1 VSIEQKQF
9 VIFADIHNPYCSKMK
24 EKILSL
30 LGFPPPA
37 SLKKTYGPWKDGTSI
52 VENTL
57 VVDGRNVSNAT
68 ALKAVYSQLQEG
80 VKSIKANGK
89 VLIYSVEPELLD
101 TSTGLNASVHH
112 STYQRALEG
121 ISRSLAKELGGRG
134 TTVNL
139 LKLPPNMDLKNY
151 ETVQAFFT
159 SGRSAFITGQA
170 VTTNDA
176 TTSGRELSEKI
187 CVVTGGAGGIGSA
200 TVKRLATE
208 GATVIIA
215 DMPQM
220 EERAKSL
227 LSNAGKVSFLGA
239 DLTDEA
245 ARKTLLETIKEKH
258 GRIDVLVNNAGITR
272 DKTLKNMPE
281 HYWDN
286 LIAINLT
293 AVINLT
299 EDALAMGLIPEGGR
313 IISTSSISGIA
324 GNFGQTNYTAT
335 KAALIGYSAAKS
347 KELKAKGI
355 TINAIAPGYIET
367 DMVKTMPLMT
377 RIFAERLTSLAQA
390 GKPEDIA
397 EAIAFLAHP
406 GAESINGQVLR
417 VCGGSF
423 LGA

>member
-1 VSIEQKQF
+1 
-9 VIFADIHNPYCSKMK
+9 MK

-30 LGFPPPA
+30 LGFPTPA
-37 SLKKTYGPWKDGTSI
+37 LLNKTYKPWKDGTATI
-52 VENTL
+52 ENAI
-57 VVDGRNVSNAT
+57 VVDGRNVNNAA
-68 ALKAVYSQLQEG
+68 ALRTVFNELQAG
-80 VKSIKANGK
+80 VKNITTNEK
-89 VLIYSVEPELLD
+89 VLIYSVQPELLED
-101 TSTGLNASVHH
+101 VHH

-139 LKLPPNMDLKNY
+139 VKLPPNVDLKNY
-151 ETVQAFFT
+151 KTVQEFFT
-159 SGRSAFITGQA
+159 SGRSAFISGQA
-170 VTTNDA
+170 LNLNEA
-176 TTSGRELSEKI
+176 TKSGRELSEKI

-200 TVKRLATE
+200 TVKRLAAE

-215 DMPQM
+215 DIPQM
-220 EERAKSL
+220 EERASSL
-227 LSNAGKVSFLGA
+227 IGGKVSFMGA
-239 DLTDEA
+239 DLTDDN
-245 ARKTLLETIKEKH
+245 ARKSLLESIKKKH

-335 KAALIGYSAAKS
+335 KAALIGYSASKS
-347 KELKAKGI
+347 KELKLKGI
-355 TINAIAPGYIET
+355 TINAIAPGYIKT

-397 EAIAFLAHP
+397 EAMAFLAHP
-406 GAESINGQVLR
+406 GAESVNGQVLR

>member
-1 VSIEQKQF
+1 
-9 VIFADIHNPYCSKMK
+9 MK
-24 EKILSL
+24 EKILAL

-37 SLKKTYGPWKDGTSI
+37 KLNKTYGPWKDGTQ
-52 VENTL
+52 VEENAL
-57 VVDGRNVSNAT
+57 VIDGRDVKNEAG
-68 ALKAVYSQLQEG
+68 LKKVFNELQTG
-80 VKSIKANGK
+80 VKGGYVGNGR
-89 VLIYSVEPELLD
+89 VLIYSIQPGLLD
-101 TSTGLNASVHH
+101 DMAH
-112 STYQRALEG
+112 STYQRAIEG

-139 LKLPPNMDLKNY
+139 LKLPPNVDLKNY
-151 ETVQAFFT
+151 TTPQEFFT

-170 VTTNDA
+170 LNLNDA
-176 TTSGRELSEKI
+176 VKSGRELSEKI

-200 TVKRLATE
+200 TVQRLAAE

-215 DMPQM
+215 DIPQM
-220 EERAKSL
+220 EERAKAL
-227 LSNAGKVSFLGA
+227 LNENVSFMGA
-239 DLTDEA
+239 DLTDENE
-245 ARKTLLETIKEKH
+245 RKNLLEAIKEKH

-281 HYWDN
+281 HYWDQ

-293 AVINLT
+293 AVMNLT
-299 EDALAMGLIPEGGR
+299 EDALTMGLIPEGGR

-335 KAALIGYSAAKS
+335 KAALIGYSASKS

-397 EAIAFLAHP
+397 EAMAFLAHP
-406 GAESINGQVLR
+406 GAESVNGQVLR

>member
-1 VSIEQKQF
+1 
-9 VIFADIHNPYCSKMK
+9 MK
-24 EKILSL
+24 ERILSL

-37 SLKKTYGPWKDGTSI
+37 VLDKTYGAWKDGTSV
-52 VENTL
+52 VENAL
-57 VVDGRNVSNAT
+57 VVDGRNVSNAA
-68 ALKAVYSQLQEG
+68 ALKVLFDQLQAG
-80 VKSIKANGK
+80 VKNIKANGK
-89 VLIYSVEPELLD
+89 VLIYAIQPELLED
-101 TSTGLNASVHH
+101 VHH

-121 ISRSLAKELGGRG
+121 ISRSLAKELGGKG

-139 LKLPPNMDLKNY
+139 IKLPPNVELKNY
-151 ETVQAFFT
+151 ATVQEFYT

-170 VTTNDA
+170 IAANEA
-176 TTSGRELSEKI
+176 TKSGRELSEKI

-200 TVKRLATE
+200 TVKRLASE
-208 GATVIIA
+208 GATVVIA

-220 EERAKSL
+220 EERAVSL
-227 LSNAGKVSFLGA
+227 LSDKVSFLGA

-245 ARKTLLETIKEKH
+245 ARKNLLETIKKKH
-258 GRIDVLVNNAGITR
+258 GRIDVLVNNAGITS

-281 HYWDN
+281 HYWDQ

-299 EDALAMGLIPEGGR
+299 EDALEMGLIPHGGR

-335 KAALIGYSAAKS
+335 KAALIRYSASKS

-367 DMVKTMPLMT
+367 EMVKTMPLMT

-397 EAIAFLAHP
+397 EAMAFLAHP

>member
-1 VSIEQKQF
+1 
-9 VIFADIHNPYCSKMK
+9 MK

-30 LGFPPPA
+30 FGFPPPTP
-37 SLKKTYGPWKDGTSI
+37 LNKTYGPWKDGTST
-52 VENTL
+52 VENAL
-57 VVDGRNVSNAT
+57 IVDGRNVSNAT
-68 ALKAVYSQLQEG
+68 ALKAVFNQLQAG
-80 VKSIKANGK
+80 VKNMNTNGK
-89 VLIYSVEPELLD
+89 VLIYSIQPELLED
-101 TSTGLNASVHH
+101 VHH

-139 LKLPPNMDLKNY
+139 VKLPPNVELKNY
-151 ETVQAFFT
+151 TTVQEFFT

-170 VTTNDA
+170 VAANEA
-176 TTSGRELSEKI
+176 TKSGRELSEKI

-200 TVKRLATE
+200 TVKRLAAE
-208 GATVIIA
+208 GATVVIA

-220 EERAKSL
+220 EERANSL
-227 LSNAGKVSFLGA
+227 LSDKVSFLGA
-239 DLTDEA
+239 DLTDES
-245 ARKTLLETIKEKH
+245 ARKKLLETIKEQH

-281 HYWDN
+281 HYWDQ

-299 EDALAMGLIPEGGR
+299 EDALEMGLIPQGGR
-313 IISTSSISGIA
+313 IMSTSSISGIA

-335 KAALIGYSAAKS
+335 KAALIGYSASKS

-397 EAIAFLAHP
+397 EAMAFLAHP
-406 GAESINGQVLR
+406 GTESINGQVLR

>member
-1 VSIEQKQF
+1 
-9 VIFADIHNPYCSKMK
+9 MK

-37 SLKKTYGPWKDGTSI
+37 QLNKTYGPWKDDTQT
-52 VENTL
+52 VENAV
-57 VVDGRNVSNAT
+57 VVDGRDVKDEAG
-68 ALKAVYSQLQEG
+68 LKRVYTELQAG
-80 VKSIKANGK
+80 VKGIKANGK
-89 VLIYSVEPELLD
+89 VLMYSIQPELLD
-101 TSTGLNASVHH
+101 DVAH

-121 ISRSLAKELGGRG
+121 ISRSLAKEVGGRG

-139 LKLPPNMDLKNY
+139 LKTPSNVDLKNY
-151 ETVQAFFT
+151 STIQDFFT
-159 SGRSAFITGQA
+159 SGRSAFISGQA
-170 VTTNDA
+170 LSLNEA
-176 TTSGRELSEKI
+176 TKSGRELSEKI

-200 TVKRLATE
+200 TVKRLAAE

-220 EERAKSL
+220 EERASSL
-227 LSNAGKVSFLGA
+227 LNEKVSFMGA
-239 DLTDEA
+239 DLTDES
-245 ARKTLLETIKEKH
+245 ARKTLLESIKEKH

-335 KAALIGYSAAKS
+335 KAALIGYSASKS

-367 DMVKTMPLMT
+367 EMVKTMPLMT
-377 RIFAERLTSLAQA
+377 RIFAERLTSLVQA

-397 EAIAFLAHP
+397 EAMAFLAHP

>member
-1 VSIEQKQF
+1 
-9 VIFADIHNPYCSKMK
+9 MK
-24 EKILSL
+24 EKILAL
-30 LGFPPPA
+30 LGFPPPTT
-37 SLKKTYGPWKDGTSI
+37 LKKTYEPWKDGTTA
-52 VENTL
+52 VENAL
-57 VVDGRNVSNAT
+57 VVDGRNVSNA
-68 ALKAVYSQLQEG
+68 ADLKAVFNELQEG
-80 VKSIKANGK
+80 VKNIKANGK
-89 VLIYSVEPELLD
+89 VLIYAIQPELLED
-101 TSTGLNASVHH
+101 VHH
-112 STYQRALEG
+112 STFQRALEG

-139 LKLPPNMDLKNY
+139 IKLPPKTELSNY
-151 ETVQAFFT
+151 GTIQEFFT

-170 VTTNDA
+170 LVVNEA
-176 TTSGRELSEKI
+176 TKSGRELSEKI

-200 TVKRLATE
+200 TVKRLTGE

-220 EERAKSL
+220 EERAKALMANTSSA
-227 LSNAGKVSFLGA
+227 LSEGKISFLGA
-239 DLTDEA
+239 DLTDDA
-245 ARKTLLETIKEKH
+245 ARKQLLETIQEKH

-281 HYWDN
+281 HYWN
-286 LIAINLT
+286 QLIAINLT

-299 EDALAMGLIPEGGR
+299 EDALAMRLIPEGGR

-335 KAALIGYSAAKS
+335 KAALIGYSASKS

-367 DMVKTMPLMT
+367 EMVKTMPLMT

-397 EAIAFLAHP
+397 EAMTFLAHP

>member
-1 VSIEQKQF
+1 
-9 VIFADIHNPYCSKMK
+9 MK

-37 SLKKTYGPWKDGTSI
+37 QLIKTYGSWKDGTKT
-52 VENTL
+52 VENA
-57 VVDGRNVSNAT
+57 VIVDGRDVKDEAG
-68 ALKAVYSQLQEG
+68 LKRVYTELQAG
-80 VKSIKANGK
+80 IKSIKSNGK
-89 VLIYSVEPELLD
+89 VVLYSVQPELLD
-101 TSTGLNASVHH
+101 DIAH

-121 ISRSLAKELGGRG
+121 ISRSLAKEVGGKG

-139 LKLPPNMDLKNY
+139 LRLPPNVDLKNY
-151 ETVQAFFT
+151 KTVQEFFT
-159 SGRSAFITGQA
+159 SGRSAFISGQA
-170 VTTNDA
+170 LNLNEA
-176 TTSGRELSEKI
+176 TKSGRELSEKI

-200 TVKRLATE
+200 TVKRLAAE

-215 DMPQM
+215 DIPQM
-220 EERAKSL
+220 EERASSL
-227 LSNAGKVSFLGA
+227 IGGKVSFMGA
-239 DLTDEA
+239 DLTDDN
-245 ARKTLLETIKEKH
+245 ARKSLLESIKKKH

-335 KAALIGYSAAKS
+335 KAALIGYSASKS
-347 KELKAKGI
+347 KELKLKGI
-355 TINAIAPGYIET
+355 TINAIAPGYIKT

-397 EAIAFLAHP
+397 EAMAFLAHP
-406 GAESINGQVLR
+406 GAESVNGQVLR

>member
-1 VSIEQKQF
+1 
-9 VIFADIHNPYCSKMK
+9 MK
-24 EKILSL
+24 EKILAL

-37 SLKKTYGPWKDGTSI
+37 HLNKTYGPWKDGTSI
-52 VENTL
+52 VENAL
-57 VVDGRNVSNAT
+57 VIDGRNVSNAA
-68 ALKAVYSQLQEG
+68 ALKAVFNELQTG
-80 VKSIKANGK
+80 VQQIKANGK
-89 VLIYSVEPELLD
+89 VLIYSIKPELLED
-101 TSTGLNASVHH
+101 VHH

-121 ISRSLAKELGGRG
+121 ISRSLAKELGARG

-139 LKLPPNMDLKNY
+139 IKLPPNVELKNY
-151 ETVQAFFT
+151 TTVQEFFT

-170 VTTNDA
+170 VSANEA
-176 TTSGRELSEKI
+176 TKSGRELSEKI

-200 TVKRLATE
+200 TVKRLAAE

-215 DMPQM
+215 DIPQM
-220 EERAKSL
+220 EQRAKSL
-227 LSNAGKVSFLGA
+227 LSDKVSFLGA

-245 ARKTLLETIKEKH
+245 ARKTLLETIKKKH

-281 HYWDN
+281 HFWDQ

-293 AVINLT
+293 AIINLT
-299 EDALAMGLIPEGGR
+299 EDALEMGLIPNGGR

-324 GNFGQTNYTAT
+324 GNFGQSNYTAT
-335 KAALIGYSAAKS
+335 KAALIGYSASKS

-367 DMVKTMPLMT
+367 EMVKTMPLMT

-397 EAIAFLAHP
+397 EAMAFLAHP
-406 GAESINGQVLR
+406 GTECINGQVLR

>member
-1 VSIEQKQF
+1 
-9 VIFADIHNPYCSKMK
+9 MK
-24 EKILSL
+24 EKILAL

-37 SLKKTYGPWKDGTSI
+37 ELNKTYGPWKDGTTTL
-52 VENTL
+52 ENAL
-57 VVDGRNVSNAT
+57 VVDGRNIRTAE
-68 ALKAVYSQLQEG
+68 ALKELFHQLQDG
-80 VKSIKANGK
+80 VKGIKSNGK
-89 VLIYSVEPELLD
+89 VLIYSVQPELLED
-101 TSTGLNASVHH
+101 VAH
-112 STYQRALEG
+112 STYQRSLEG

-139 LKLPPNMDLKNY
+139 VKLTPNTELNSC
-151 ETVQAFFT
+151 EIAEQFFT

-170 VTTNDA
+170 LVANDA
-176 TTSGRELSEKI
+176 VKTGRELSDKV
-187 CVVTGGAGGIGSA
+187 CLVTGGAGGIGSA
-200 TVKRLATE
+200 TVKRLAAE

-220 EERAKSL
+220 EERAASI
-227 LSNAGKVSFLGA
+227 LSDKVSFLGA
-239 DLTDEA
+239 DLTNEA
-245 ARKTLLETIKEKH
+245 ARKTLLETVKEQH

-281 HYWDN
+281 HYWDQV
-286 LIAINLT
+286 IAINLT
-293 AVINLT
+293 AVIALT
-299 EDALAMGLIPEGGR
+299 EEALEMDLISEGGR
-313 IISTSSISGIA
+313 IIGTSSISGIA

-335 KAALIGYSAAKS
+335 KAALIGYAASKS
-347 KELKAKGI
+347 KELQTKGI

-367 DMVKTMPLMT
+367 EMVKTMPLMT

-397 EAIAFLAHP
+397 EAMAFLAHP
-406 GAESINGQVLR
+406 GAQNINGQVLR

>member
-1 VSIEQKQF
+1 
-9 VIFADIHNPYCSKMK
+9 MK
-24 EKILSL
+24 EKILAL
-30 LGFPPPA
+30 LGFPPPVQLA
-37 SLKKTYGPWKDGTSI
+37 KTYGAWKDGTTI
-52 VENTL
+52 TENPL
-57 VVDGRNVSNAT
+57 VVDGRDVKDET
-68 ALKAVYSQLQEG
+68 GLKRVYHDLQSG
-80 VKSIKANGK
+80 LKTIKGNGK
-89 VLIYSVEPELLD
+89 VLIYSIQPDLLD
-101 TSTGLNASVHH
+101 DVAH
-112 STYQRALEG
+112 STYQRALGG
-121 ISRSLAKELGGRG
+121 ISRSLAKEVGGKG

-139 LKLPPNMDLKNY
+139 LKLPPKVELKNY
-151 ETVQAFFT
+151 TTVQEFFT

-170 VTTNDA
+170 VNVNEA
-176 TTSGRELSEKI
+176 VSSGRQLSEKI

-200 TVKRLATE
+200 TVKRLVSE

-215 DMPQM
+215 DIPQM
-220 EERAKSL
+220 EERVSSL
-227 LSNAGKVSFLGA
+227 LDSGNVSFLGA
-239 DLTDEA
+239 DLTEQA
-245 ARKTLLETIKEKH
+245 ARKQLLETIKAKH

-286 LIAINLT
+286 LIAINLS

-299 EDALAMGLIPEGGR
+299 EDALSMELIPEGGR

-335 KAALIGYSAAKS
+335 KAALIGYSASKS
-347 KELKAKGI
+347 KELKGKGI

-367 DMVKTMPLMT
+367 EMVKTMPLMT

-397 EAIAFLAHP
+397 EAMAFLAHP

>member
-1 VSIEQKQF
+1 
-9 VIFADIHNPYCSKMK
+9 MK

-30 LGFPPPA
+30 FGFPPPTP
-37 SLKKTYGPWKDGTSI
+37 LNKTYGPWKDGTST
-52 VENTL
+52 VENAL
-57 VVDGRNVSNAT
+57 IVDGRNVSNAP
-68 ALKAVYSQLQEG
+68 ALKAVFNELQAG
-80 VKSIKANGK
+80 IKNIKANGK
-89 VLIYSVEPELLD
+89 VLIYSIQPELLED
-101 TSTGLNASVHH
+101 VHH

-139 LKLPPNMDLKNY
+139 MKLPPNADLNNY
-151 ETVQAFFT
+151 GTVQEFFT

-170 VTTNDA
+170 VAANEA
-176 TTSGRELSEKI
+176 TKSGRELSEKV

-200 TVKRLATE
+200 TVKRLAAE
-208 GATVIIA
+208 GATVVIA

-220 EERAKSL
+220 EEQAKPL
-227 LSNAGKVSFLGA
+227 LTGKVSFLGA
-239 DLTDEA
+239 DLTDET
-245 ARKTLLETIKEKH
+245 ARKKLLETIKEIH

-272 DKTLKNMPE
+272 DKTLKNMPV
-281 HYWDN
+281 HYWDQ
-286 LIAINLT
+286 LISINLT

-299 EDALAMGLIPEGGR
+299 EDALKMGLIPAGGR

-335 KAALIGYSAAKS
+335 KAALIGYSASKS
-347 KELKAKGI
+347 KELKAKSI

-377 RIFAERLTSLAQA
+377 HIFAERLTSLAQA

-397 EAIAFLAHP
+397 EAMAFLSHP
-406 GAESINGQVLR
+406 SAQCINGQVLR

>member
-1 VSIEQKQF
+1 
-9 VIFADIHNPYCSKMK
+9 MR
-24 EKILSL
+24 EKILAL
-30 LGFPPPA
+30 LGFPPPTP
-37 SLKKTYGPWKDGTSI
+37 LQKTYEPWKDGTRVVGNALI
-52 VENTL
+52 
-57 VVDGRNVSNAT
+57 VDGRDVKDEAG
-68 ALKAVYSQLQEG
+68 LKRVFNQLQEG
-80 VKSIKANGK
+80 VKNIKANGK
-89 VLIYSVEPELLD
+89 VLIYAIDPELLVSSAPL
-101 TSTGLNASVHH
+101 STRVPHA
-112 STYQRALEG
+112 TYQRALEG

-139 LKLPPNMDLKNY
+139 VRLPLDVELKNY
-151 ETVQAFFT
+151 ATVQEFFS

-170 VTTNDA
+170 IDA
-176 TTSGRELSEKI
+176 NEASTSGRELSEKV

-200 TVKRLATE
+200 TVKRLAAE
-208 GATVIIA
+208 GATVVIA
-215 DMPQM
+215 DIPQM
-220 EERAKSL
+220 EERARSL
-227 LSNAGKVSFLGA
+227 LSDKVSFIGA
-239 DLTDEA
+239 DLTDET
-245 ARKTLLETIKEKH
+245 ARKALLEMIKATH

-281 HYWDN
+281 HYWDQ

-293 AVINLT
+293 AVIDLT
-299 EDALAMGLIPEGGR
+299 EDALAMELIPEGGR

-335 KAALIGYSAAKS
+335 KAAIIGYSAAKAQ
-347 KELKAKGI
+347 ELKAKGI

-367 DMVKTMPLMT
+367 EMVKTMPLMT

-397 EAIAFLAHP
+397 EAMAFLAHP
-406 GAESINGQVLR
+406 GAQSINGQVLR

>member
-1 VSIEQKQF
+1 
-9 VIFADIHNPYCSKMK
+9 MK

-30 LGFPPPA
+30 LGFPPPT
-37 SLKKTYGPWKDGTSI
+37 LLIKTYEAWKDGTSI
-52 VENTL
+52 VENPL
-57 VVDGRNVSNAT
+57 IVDGRNVSNAA
-68 ALKAVYSQLQEG
+68 ALKTVFHQLQEG
-80 VKSIKANGK
+80 VKSSKLNGK
-89 VLIYSVEPELLD
+89 VLIYSVQPELLED
-101 TSTGLNASVHH
+101 VHH
-112 STYQRALEG
+112 STYQRSLEG

-139 LKLPPNMDLKNY
+139 IKLPPNADLSNY
-151 ETVQAFFT
+151 TTVQEFFT

-170 VTTNDA
+170 ISANEA
-176 TTSGRELSEKI
+176 ARSGRELSEKI

-200 TVKRLATE
+200 TVKRLASE

-220 EERAKSL
+220 EDRAKTL
-227 LSNAGKVSFLGA
+227 LSDKVSFLGA

-245 ARKTLLETIKEKH
+245 TRKILLETIKGQH
-258 GRIDVLVNNAGITR
+258 GRIDVLINNAGITR

-281 HYWDN
+281 QYWNN

-299 EDALAMGLIPEGGR
+299 EEALTMGLIPAGGR

-335 KAALIGYSAAKS
+335 KAALIGYSASKS

-367 DMVKTMPLMT
+367 DMVKTMPMMT

-397 EAIAFLAHP
+397 EAMAFLAHP

>member
-1 VSIEQKQF
+1 
-9 VIFADIHNPYCSKMK
+9 MK
-24 EKILSL
+24 ERILSL

-37 SLKKTYGPWKDGTSI
+37 VLDKTYGSWKDGTSV
-52 VENTL
+52 VENAL

-68 ALKAVYSQLQEG
+68 ALKALFDQLQAG
-80 VKSIKANGK
+80 VKNIKANGK
-89 VLIYSVEPELLD
+89 VLIYAIQPDLLKD
-101 TSTGLNASVHH
+101 VHH

-121 ISRSLAKELGGRG
+121 ISRSLAKELGGKG

-139 LKLPPNMDLKNY
+139 VKLPPNVELKNY
-151 ETVQAFFT
+151 ATVQEFFT

-170 VTTNDA
+170 VAANEA
-176 TTSGRELSEKI
+176 TKSGRELSEKI

-200 TVKRLATE
+200 TVKRLASE
-208 GATVIIA
+208 GATVVIA

-220 EERAKSL
+220 EERAISL
-227 LSNAGKVSFLGA
+227 LSDKVSFLGA

-245 ARKTLLETIKEKH
+245 ARKNLLETIKKKH

-281 HYWDN
+281 HYWDQ

-299 EDALAMGLIPEGGR
+299 EDALAMGLIPHGGR

-335 KAALIGYSAAKS
+335 KAALIGYSASKS

-367 DMVKTMPLMT
+367 EMVKTMPLVT

-397 EAIAFLAHP
+397 EAMAFLAHP

>member
-1 VSIEQKQF
+1 
-9 VIFADIHNPYCSKMK
+9 MK

-37 SLKKTYGPWKDGTSI
+37 QLNKTYGPWKDDTQT
-52 VENTL
+52 VENAV
-57 VVDGRNVSNAT
+57 VVDGRDVKDEAG
-68 ALKAVYSQLQEG
+68 LKRVYTELQAG
-80 VKSIKANGK
+80 VKGIKANGK
-89 VLIYSVEPELLD
+89 VLMYSIQPELLD
-101 TSTGLNASVHH
+101 DVAH

-121 ISRSLAKELGGRG
+121 ISRSLAKEVGGRG

-139 LKLPPNMDLKNY
+139 LKTPSNVDLKNY
-151 ETVQAFFT
+151 STIQDFFT
-159 SGRSAFITGQA
+159 SGRSAFISGQA
-170 VTTNDA
+170 LSLNEA
-176 TTSGRELSEKI
+176 TKSGRELSEKI

-200 TVKRLATE
+200 TVKRLAAE

-220 EERAKSL
+220 EERASSL
-227 LSNAGKVSFLGA
+227 LNEKVSFMRA
-239 DLTDEA
+239 DLTDES
-245 ARKTLLETIKEKH
+245 ARKTLLESIKEKH

-335 KAALIGYSAAKS
+335 KAALIGYSASKS

-367 DMVKTMPLMT
+367 GMVKTMPLMT

-397 EAIAFLAHP
+397 EAMAFLAHP

>member
-1 VSIEQKQF
+1 
-9 VIFADIHNPYCSKMK
+9 MK

-30 LGFPPPA
+30 FGFPPPTP
-37 SLKKTYGPWKDGTSI
+37 LIKTYGPWKDGTAT
-52 VENTL
+52 VANAL
-57 VVDGRNVSNAT
+57 VIDGRNVSNSS
-68 ALKAVYSQLQEG
+68 ALKNVFNELQAG
-80 VKSIKANGK
+80 VKNINSNGK
-89 VLIYSVEPELLD
+89 VLMYSVQPELLTD
-101 TSTGLNASVHH
+101 VHH

-121 ISRSLAKELGGRG
+121 IIRSLAKELGGRG

-139 LKLPPNMDLKNY
+139 VKLPPNVDLKNY
-151 ETVQAFFT
+151 ATVKEFFT

-170 VTTNDA
+170 ISANEA
-176 TTSGRELSEKI
+176 SKSGRELSEKI
-187 CVVTGGAGGIGSA
+187 CLVTGGAGGIGSA
-200 TVKRLATE
+200 TVKRLAAE
-208 GATVIIA
+208 GATVVIA

-227 LSNAGKVSFLGA
+227 LSDKVSFLGA
-239 DLTDEA
+239 DLTDES
-245 ARKTLLETIKEKH
+245 ARKQLLETVKSKH
-258 GRIDVLVNNAGITR
+258 GRIDVLINNAGITR

-281 HYWDN
+281 HYWDQ

-299 EDALAMGLIPEGGR
+299 EDALAMNLISEGGR

-335 KAALIGYSAAKS
+335 KAALIGYSASKS

-397 EAIAFLAHP
+397 ETMAFLAHP

>member
-1 VSIEQKQF
+1 
-9 VIFADIHNPYCSKMK
+9 MK

-30 LGFPPPA
+30 FGFPPPT
-37 SLKKTYGPWKDGTSI
+37 LLTKTYGPWKDGTKVVSDA
-52 VENTL
+52 L
-57 VVDGRNVSNAT
+57 VIDGRKVSNSAG
-68 ALKAVYSQLQEG
+68 LKAVFHQLQEG
-80 VKSIKANGK
+80 VKSVGLNGK
-89 VLIYSVEPELLD
+89 VLIYSIQPELLED
-101 TSTGLNASVHH
+101 VHH
-112 STYQRALEG
+112 STYQRSLEG

-134 TTVNL
+134 ITVNL
-139 LKLPPNMDLKNY
+139 VKLPPNVELKNY
-151 ETVQAFFT
+151 ATIQEFFT

-170 VTTNDA
+170 VSANDA
-176 TTSGRELSEKI
+176 SKSGRELSEKI
-187 CVVTGGAGGIGSA
+187 FVVTGGAGGIGSA
-200 TVKRLATE
+200 TVKRLSAE
-208 GATVIIA
+208 GATVVIA

-220 EERAKSL
+220 EERAKAL
-227 LSNAGKVSFLGA
+227 LSDSVSFHGA
-239 DLTDEA
+239 DLTDQA
-245 ARKTLLETIKEKH
+245 SRKKLLETIKEKH
-258 GRIDVLVNNAGITR
+258 GRIDVLINNAGITR
-272 DKTLKNMPE
+272 DKTLRNMPE
-281 HYWDN
+281 HYWDQ

-299 EDALAMGLIPEGGR
+299 EDALEMNLIPEGGR

-335 KAALIGYSAAKS
+335 KAALIGYSASKS
-347 KELKAKGI
+347 KELKVKGI

-397 EAIAFLAHP
+397 EAMAFLAHP

>member
-1 VSIEQKQF
+1 
-9 VIFADIHNPYCSKMK
+9 MK
-24 EKILSL
+24 EKILAL

-37 SLKKTYGPWKDGTSI
+37 VLNKTYGPWKDGTDTSGNKFI
-52 VENTL
+52 I
-57 VVDGRNVSNAT
+57 DGREVRDQAELKKFFT
-68 ALKAVYSQLQEG
+68 ALQTGIKQLKG
-80 VKSIKANGK
+80 NGK
-89 VLIYSVEPELLD
+89 VLIYSLQPD
-101 TSTGLNASVHH
+101 TLKHVAHA
-112 STYQRALEG
+112 TYQRSLEG
-121 ISRSLAKELGGRG
+121 ITRSLAKELGAKGS
-134 TTVNL
+134 TVNL
-139 LKLPPNMDLKNY
+139 LRLPEGKEPSDY
-151 ETVQAFFT
+151 EIPQQFFV
-159 SGRSAFITGQA
+159 SGRSAFITAQ
-170 VTTNDA
+170 TIDLNRM
-176 TTSGRELSEKI
+176 TSQTGNLEGKI

-200 TVKRLATE
+200 TVMRLASE
-208 GATVIIA
+208 GATIVIA

-220 EERAKSL
+220 EARAKVL
-227 LSNAGKVSFLGA
+227 LNDKISFLAA

-245 ARKTLLETIKEKH
+245 SRLQLLQDIKEKY

-281 HYWDN
+281 NYWDQV
-286 LIAINLT
+286 ISINLS
-293 AVINLT
+293 AVIALT
-299 EDALAMGLIPEGGR
+299 EKALAMGLISEGGR

-335 KAALIGYSAAKS
+335 KAALIGYSAKRAES
-347 KELKAKGI
+347 LAAKGI

-397 EAIAFLAHP
+397 EAMAFLAHP
-406 GAESINGQVLR
+406 GAESVNGQVLR

>member
-1 VSIEQKQF
+1 
-9 VIFADIHNPYCSKMK
+9 MK
-24 EKILSL
+24 EKILAL

-37 SLKKTYGPWKDGTSI
+37 VLNKTYGPWKDGTTT
-52 VENTL
+52 VENAL
-57 VVDGRNVSNAT
+57 IVDGRNVNNAES
-68 ALKAVYSQLQEG
+68 LKAVFDELQAG
-80 VKSIKANGK
+80 VKNIKANGK
-89 VLIYSVEPELLD
+89 VLIYSVEPELLTD
-101 TSTGLNASVHH
+101 SHH
-112 STYQRALEG
+112 STFQRALEG

-134 TTVNL
+134 TSVNL
-139 LKLPPNMDLKNY
+139 VKLPPNVDLKNY
-151 ETVQAFFT
+151 ATVQEFFT
-159 SGRSAFITGQA
+159 SGRCAFITGQA
-170 VTTNDA
+170 VAANEA
-176 TTSGRELSEKI
+176 TKSGSELSDKI

-200 TVKRLATE
+200 TVKRLAAE

-227 LSNAGKVSFLGA
+227 LSSKVSFLGA

-245 ARKTLLETIKEKH
+245 ARKNLLETIKAQHE
-258 GRIDVLVNNAGITR
+258 RIDVLVNNAGITR

-281 HYWDN
+281 HYWDQ

-299 EDALAMGLIPEGGR
+299 EDALEMGLIPEGGR

-335 KAALIGYSAAKS
+335 KAALIGYSSSKS

-397 EAIAFLAHP
+397 EAMAFLAHP
-406 GAESINGQVLR
+406 GAQSINGQVLR

>member
-1 VSIEQKQF
+1 
-9 VIFADIHNPYCSKMK
+9 MK

-30 LGFPPPA
+30 FGFPPPA
-37 SLKKTYGPWKDGTSI
+37 VLNKTYGPWKDGTTI
-52 VENTL
+52 VPDSL
-57 VVDGRNVSNAT
+57 IVDGRNVGNASG
-68 ALKAVYSQLQEG
+68 LKTIFHQLQNG
-80 VKSIKANGK
+80 IKSLNSNGK
-89 VLIYSVEPELLD
+89 VLIYSIQPELLD
-101 TSTGLNASVHH
+101 DTSTSLSASVHH

-139 LKLPPNMDLKNY
+139 VKLPPNVDLKNY
-151 ETVQAFFT
+151 ATIQEFFT

-170 VTTNDA
+170 IAANNSTKT
-176 TTSGRELSEKI
+176 GRELSEKI

-200 TVKRLATE
+200 TVKRLAAE

-227 LSNAGKVSFLGA
+227 LNDTSTSLNASKVSFLGA

-245 ARKTLLETIKEKH
+245 ARKNLLETIKAKH

-281 HYWDN
+281 HYWDQ

-299 EDALAMGLIPEGGR
+299 EDALAMELIPEGGR

-397 EAIAFLAHP
+397 EAMAFLAHP
-406 GAESINGQVLR
+406 GAEAITGQVLR